1 MRPKSGRELAR
12 GVGEEE
18 ILCLA
23 HDSNQIPIRGRV
35 IMGAG
40 VHLTQIRQQQ
50 EEERWWAVGWA
61 DENWRY

>member
-1 MRPKSGRELAR
+1 
-12 GVGEEE
+12 
-18 ILCLA
+18 
-23 HDSNQIPIRGRV
+23 
-35 IMGAG
+35 MGAG